1 MSVTNKILVVG
12 ASSDIGQAVTKR
24 LLDDGYQ
31 VLGTYCTRN
40 DNLIALK
47 EKHIKYANSLNII
60 KLDIKCVDQIRSL
73 FLQKNILQGLKGLV
87 FLPAVENKLPLLEL
101 TPEILLN
108 TFQINFFSAVFLY
121 QYFSKFIIESNS
133 AGSIVGISSEITRFG
148 GHHQFPYVASKS
160 SLNALTMV
168 SAKEWGPYK
177 IRVNAVSPGKI
188 SAGKNFRHSQDNI
201 PIVPLGR
208 LGSSDEVANAVAWLL
223 SDQSLYITGAVIP
236 VNGGR

>member
-31 VLGTYCTRN
+31 VLGTYCTRK

-47 EKHIKYANSLNII
+47 EKHNKFDNSLNII
-60 KLDIKCVDQIRSL
+60 ELDVKCVDQIRSL
-73 FLQKNILQGLKGLV
+73 FSQKNILQGLKGLV
-87 FLPAVENKLPLLEL
+87 FLPAVQDELPLLEL

-121 QYFSKFIIESNS
+121 QSYANFTIESNS
-133 AGSIVGISSEITRFG
+133 TGSIVGISSEITRFG
-148 GHHQFPYVASKS
+148 GHHQFPYVASKY
-160 SLNALTMV
+160 SLNMLTMV
-168 SAKEWGPYK
+168 SAKEWGAHN

-188 SAGKNFRHSQDNI
+188 LAGKNLRHSLENI
-201 PIVPLGR
+201 PITPLGR
-208 LGSSDEVANAVAWLL
+208 LGFGDEVANAVAWLL
-223 SDQSLYITGAVIP
+223 GDQSSYITGAVIP